1 MLTRDREPNTL
12 QRSEVVALFN
22 TFHRIS
28 ESINNIEVFRELYE
42 ERKGQEVIADP
53 IDVPIDFKK
62 VDYMSTLSGI
72 LMSLKGRLQSL
83 QDYLRT
89 AYERL
94 LVEYAKATR
103 EL

>member
-1 MLTRDREPNTL
+1 MLTSDREPNTL

-42 ERKGQEVIADP
+42 ERKRQEVITDP
-53 IDVPIDFKK
+53 IEVPIDYKK
-62 VDYMSTLSGI
+62 VDYLSTLSGI
-72 LMSLKGRLQSL
+72 LMSLKGRLYAL
-83 QDYLRT
+83 QEYLRIV
-89 AYERL
+89 YERFI
-94 LVEYAKATR
+94 VEYAKATR